1 MFERGCMEDESLQQS
16 ESNSELDSLKNTET
30 SLWRLVKTLLSPKTM
45 PHIVLISILSIILHI
60 LASNDS
66 LTNIA
71 SVIFISLSIGYTV
84 TAIGSR
90 NDRIRKWTIAESRT
104 SNEDDNKLMK
114 FLKKFDICIFPL
126 AVSLVSVII
135 IIMLFGENGLIP
147 QVYDLIPVF
156 LASLFVLW
164 AIIQGISFST
174 WASSLSAK
182 KTKKKGAT
190 LNLKYSTV
198 FNGLFLM
205 GFAIITVGIF
215 QFIKEPSSALLDVLL
230 ENSIYLLLVLAL
242 YCSTSAWTWKLRTL
256 GDKNQ
261 LLNSFS
267 NRWSLVCHLF
277 LSWHILTIWRQNFMS
292 PNSIEILVEELLL
305 MIFTVFM
312 AIWSLTSK
320 GYATKFKLLDE
331 QNSLPWGL
339 AFGYAYAGSVAMLTN
354 VFDEITTVMTIG
366 HIMVII
372 TVIYVYRKVLINVFS
387 KHDDGVLMRRLA
399 NNASSNLELP
409 ESNDSNDEEE
419 ENIDLNS
426 ADENS
431 DDENWQEDSDVDWD
445 KQTEDKT
452 ISSDVEWEE
461 TIEID

>member
-90 NDRIRKWTIAESRT
+90 NERIRKWTIAESRT

-399 NNASSNLELP
+399 TNASSNIELP